1 MSSLC
6 AYRNYAHRATL
17 AATRPSEF
25 SWFSVALKNLSDN
38 STASETSS
46 PRPESV
52 LHRQITSP
60 NPSAPSDLPEKTC
73 IPSKPVTSRLE
84 FSPLVGKEAQLPAIV
99 SPSGSCKFDAGTK
112 EVLPENEMIPTSLR
126 SAPPLPFVA
135 DTPSSTPTQLP
146 TTAATSF
153 ASSQFGHSSSTVPKG
168 VASSLPEHGAA
179 DTQRRSLTTKF
190 LESKQQQNVVK
201 TADVVHQIA
210 QANNHRAEQL
220 HTYEN
225 REVESTDDKKKTDVV
240 KPSGMRPS
248 PEGES
253 GSSQPTELQI
263 MLERFSKQRITD
275 GEAFDSDLD
284 SPIMHQPFP
293 SMTAG
298 DGNPVRHSLISLVME
313 EDVPM
318 LMEAMAEKLNFVFE
332 DLTSTPSSSNDGI
345 IHDTAKRQQR
355 RKMRNSY
362 HHHRPRHVLY
372 RIWNRRMHEAT
383 DLLYFLTFHVS
394 KIDFVSTPPAV
405 FTYPDETT
413 ALEHAEWRPGEHI
426 TFDQYQKIC
435 EIERERYEQEK
446 RELSR
451 WRASV
456 LAARSIDPEAIGNDY
471 TNFFDELF

>member
-355 RKMRNSY
+355 RKMRN
-362 HHHRPRHVLY
+362 
-372 RIWNRRMHEAT
+372 
-383 DLLYFLTFHVS
+383 VS

-456 LAARSIDPEAIGNDY
+456 LAARSIDPEAIVSSHPVSPTVTDFQLGVTSRISYDTPPVFINNNNDFASN
-471 TNFFDELF
+471 TM